1 MQLFQHAHVSTVV
14 AEPTPAPATADLERS
29 RYFLSDSMP
38 SLLRTAAEARPPSV
52 IADLGAG
59 DGGTVWPLAR
69 AGLVG
74 EAIYAVDISEERVAF
89 CERLSPIVQGIVA
102 DAVNVAELPDCA
114 VDAVVSSQ
122 VIEHLPDDRPLVA
135 EIARILRPGGWFYVS
150 SVIRGRHAFWTRRG
164 KPPAP
169 RRWQLDSTHMREY
182 PSEEAFRGVL
192 EHDALELDAVQSS
205 QLKFPLSDF
214 VLRMAALVRLIER
227 DKLSTYYLR
236 SSTLERIR
244 ASVGVTIPGYRW
256 VEATG
261 HRVT

>member
-1 MQLFQHAHVSTVV
+1 
-14 AEPTPAPATADLERS
+14 
-29 RYFLSDSMP
+29 
-38 SLLRTAAEARPPSV
+38 V

-69 AGLVG
+69 AGLVD
-74 EAIYAVDISEERVAF
+74 EAIHAVDISAERVAS
-89 CERLSPIVQGIVA
+89 CERLSPIVHGIVA
-102 DAVNVAELPDCA
+102 DAVDVAELPDSS

-150 SVIRGRHAFWTRRG
+150 SVIRGGHAFWTRRG

-169 RRWQLDSTHMREY
+169 RRWQLDATHMREY
-182 PSEEAFRGVL
+182 ASEEEFRSVL
-192 EHDALELDAVQSS
+192 EHDALELDVVQSS

-214 VLRMAALVRLIER
+214 VLRMAGLLRLIER

-236 SSTLERIR
+236 STTLERIR
-244 ASVGVTIPGYRW
+244 EAVGIAIPGYRW

-261 HRVT
+261 HRITWQSPASGRDLPPTPA